1 MHVLVSVGWRWLLW
15 ATVLAGCM
23 PSTTSIRTVTCPLK
37 AARDCRG
44 VRIVLNESS
53 VGESVLRA
61 PRAGDINGLCEGPL
75 QHWDVCSLE
84 LAAAARRNPIATHNV
99 VTEWTDAWVDDG
111 SCHGAVVSACS
122 SHRQSLCVLR
132 GGGWAYRCTC
142 NGMQSGHRGVLTST

>member
-1 MHVLVSVGWRWLLW
+1 MHVLVSVGWLLW

-53 VGESVLRA
+53 VGDSVLRA
-61 PRAGDINGLCEGPL
+61 PQAGDIKGFKGLCEGPL
-75 QHWDVCSLE
+75 QHWDVCALG

-99 VTEWTDAWVDDG
+99 VTEWTDAWIDDG
-111 SCHGAVVSACS
+111 SCHGAVVSACCICSCHS
-122 SHRQSLCVLR
+122 SHRQSLHVR
-132 GGGWAYRCTC
+132 VEGGRWA
-142 NGMQSGHRGVLTST
+142 